1 MLVCFAPIE
10 TLAETKIET
19 VSISKAKDFFNK
31 GGNGKETI
39 GWFEKKNPAS
49 RATLQGVW
57 LNGRGSA
64 TVAFCDIMV
73 QWNRG

>member
-1 MLVCFAPIE
+1 LFCPIE

-19 VSISKAKDFFNK
+19 VSISKAKDFYNK

-49 RATLQGVW
+49 RATLQGV
-57 LNGRGSA
+57 
-64 TVAFCDIMV
+64 
-73 QWNRG
+73 